1 MWASEIRRIPGSLL
15 GALLLAMAPAP
26 ARAFDGAEVELY
38 GYSISRA
45 GAPANYGFPVD
56 APGLVT
62 NNDSETLLGLHGD
75 HDDAAFTR
83 DRLYADGER
92 VNTSRSFGGLGPVRG
107 TIEAG
112 HSISVTTGYADAG
125 SNELGGWAEADAGS
139 QGPAS
144 SGAGT
149 SSMRIEKRITIQ
161 AGDSG
166 LADGDLVTG
175 LRWVIDGHGIL
186 EVGGRSY
193 PNHSAASASVG
204 FDILMLRG
212 PTGTCGAFDCPH
224 GALAIALDLTTSL
237 AVSDVTPVQP
247 GDPTARLIRH
257 DTWTVSN
264 NIGGFAAHIL
274 DSGTTEVELGLPVT
288 QEDVSVGRSE
298 GVDTGADPLFL
309 DWIDFEA
316 NVGETLKLTMSLDV
330 YASLAGWGHAE
341 SDFFGSFD
349 GHVEDPLARGLV
361 FESSV
366 PEPGAGGA
374 GALAVALLALG
385 RIRAARRS

>member
-1 MWASEIRRIPGSLL
+1 
-15 GALLLAMAPAP
+15 MAPAP
-26 ARAFDGAEVELY
+26 ARAVDGAEVELF
-38 GYSISRA
+38 GYSISRV
-45 GAPANYGFPVD
+45 GAPANYGFPAD

-75 HDDAAFTR
+75 HEDAAFTR

-92 VNTSRSFGGLGPVRG
+92 VNTSRAFGGLGPVRG

-112 HSISVTTGYADAG
+112 HSISVSTGYADAG
-125 SNELGGWAEADAGS
+125 GNELGGRAEANAGS
-139 QGPAS
+139 QGPAG
-144 SGAGT
+144 SGAAT
-149 SSMRIEKRITIQ
+149 SSMRIEKRITILPG
-161 AGDSG
+161 ASG
-166 LADGDLVTG
+166 LAAGDLVTP
-175 LRWVIDGHGIL
+175 LRWVIDGHGTL

-193 PNHSAASASVG
+193 PNDSAASASAG

-224 GALAIALDLTTSL
+224 GALAISLDLSTSL
-237 AVSDVTPVQP
+237 AVADVTPVQP

-257 DTWTVSN
+257 DTWTMSN
-264 NIGGFAAHIL
+264 NIGGFAAHII

-298 GVDTGADPLFL
+298 GVDTGADPLFR
-309 DWIDFEA
+309 DAIEFEA
-316 NVGETLKLTMSLDV
+316 NVGETLKLTMSLDL
-330 YASLAGWGHAE
+330 YASLGGWGNAE
-341 SDFFGSFD
+341 SDFFSSFD

-374 GALAVALLALG
+374 GALAVALLALL
-385 RIRAARRS
+385 RIRAARRP

>member
-1 MWASEIRRIPGSLL
+1 MFASGLRRNSGSLL
-15 GALLLAMAPAP
+15 PVFLLAMAPAP
-26 ARAFDGAEVELY
+26 GRAADGAKVKLY
-38 GYSISRA
+38 GYSISQV

-75 HDDAAFTR
+75 HEDAAFTR

-92 VNTSRSFGGLGPVRG
+92 VNTSRAFGGLGPVRG

-125 SNELGGWAEADAGS
+125 SNELGGRAEANAGS
-139 QGPAS
+139 QGPAG
-144 SGAGT
+144 SGAAT
-149 SSMRIEKRITIQ
+149 SSMRIEKRITIG

-166 LADGDLVTG
+166 LADGDLVTP

-193 PNHSAASASVG
+193 PNDSAASASVG

-224 GALAIALDLTTSL
+224 GALAVSLDLLTSL
-237 AVSDVTPVQP
+237 AVADVTPVQP

-257 DTWTVSN
+257 DTWTASN

-274 DSGTTEVELGLPVT
+274 DSGTTEVEVGLPVT

-309 DWIDFEA
+309 DAIPFEA
-316 NVGETLKLTMSLDV
+316 NVGETLKLTMSLDL
-330 YASLAGWGHAE
+330 YASLGGWGNAE
-341 SDFFGSFD
+341 SDFFSSFD

-366 PEPGAGGA
+366 PEPGASAA
-374 GALAVALLALG
+374 GSLAVALLALG
-385 RIRAARRS
+385 RIRAARRA

>member
-1 MWASEIRRIPGSLL
+1 MLASRLRLVSKSLSL
-15 GALLLAMAPAP
+15 ALLLAMAPAA
-26 ARAFDGAEVELY
+26 ARAIDGAEVELY
-38 GYSISRA
+38 GYSISQA

-56 APGLVT
+56 LPGLVR
-62 NNDSETLLGLHGD
+62 NDDFDEPLGLHGG
-75 HDDAAFTR
+75 HEDAAFTR

-92 VNTSRSFGGLGPVRG
+92 VNTSRAFGGLGPVRG

-125 SNELGGWAEADAGS
+125 SNELGGRAEANAGS
-139 QGPAS
+139 LGPAS
-144 SGAGT
+144 VGAAT
-149 SSMRIEKRITIQ
+149 SSMRIEKRITIG

-166 LADGDLVTG
+166 LADGDLVT

-193 PNHSAASASVG
+193 PNDSGATASVG

-212 PTGTCGAFDCPH
+212 PTGSCGGFDCQH
-224 GALAIALDLTTSL
+224 GALAISLDLLTSL
-237 AVSDVTPVQP
+237 AVADVTPVQP

-257 DTWTVSN
+257 DTWTASRN
-264 NIGGFAAHIL
+264 TDNFKAGGVF
-274 DSGTTEVELGLPVT
+274 DSGTTEVEVGLPVT
-288 QEDVSVGRSE
+288 HEDVSVGRSE

-330 YASLAGWGHAE
+330 YANLGGWGSAE

-366 PEPGAGGA
+366 PEPGAA
-374 GALAVALLALG
+374 GALAVTLLALG
-385 RIRAARRS
+385 RLRTARRS